1 MKFFIEVTAPASATT
16 RWGAVLSKF
25 AAVCAVGAILM
36 GCASSDP
43 TGAPGTVSDTAPVT
57 VPDTAPG
64 TVSDTAPDTVR
75 DTAPGT
81 GPADPAE
88 TPSLEDGPPDV
99 VATEVIRTSQPI
111 GIATRPSDDRL
122 FIIEQFGAI
131 LSVQVATG
139 ATTQVADLS
148 EWTTARGEQG
158 LLGLAFSS
166 DGDLAY
172 VNYTDRNGDTVIAEY
187 GLDNEG
193 RFDPITRRVVLEIDQ
208 PYRNHNGGR
217 LVTGPD
223 SMLYIG
229 MGDGGSGGDP
239 QRRATDL
246 SSLHGAILRIDPT
259 PLGDRAY
266 QIPTDNPFR
275 NVVDA
280 RPELFAIGLRNPW
293 GFGFDPATG
302 DLWVVDVGQNAY
314 EELNIVR
321 ASDDASVAGAGA
333 HFGWSAFEGFEPF
346 NSDVVVTDHHRPVM
360 VYEHG
365 QAGCSIIGGMPYR
378 GDAIPSLRGA
388 YIFGDYCSGNL
399 WAFDPTTGTKV
410 LLSQLDQITAIGS
423 GPDGEIYVTSSNGVV
438 SRIDPA

>member
-1 MKFFIEVTAPASATT
+1 MNTGTTDDHSAGTSETLSSTVPIATT
-16 RWGAVLSKF
+16 ADPSD
-25 AAVCAVGAILM
+25 
-36 GCASSDP
+36 SS
-43 TGAPGTVSDTAPVT
+43 APSTSTSTSSAPV
-57 VPDTAPG
+57 
-64 TVSDTAPDTVR
+64 
-75 DTAPGT
+75 
-81 GPADPAE
+81 
-88 TPSLEDGPPDV
+88 PSLEGGPPNV
-99 VATEVIRTSQPI
+99 VATEVMTATSPI
-111 GIATRPSDDRL
+111 GLATRHGDERL
-122 FIIEQFGAI
+122 FIIEQDGLI
-131 LSVQVATG
+131 LALDLATG
-139 ATTQVADLS
+139 LPDRVADLS
-148 EWTTARGEQG
+148 EWTSAWGEQG

-187 GLDNEG
+187 GLDDEG
-193 RFDPITRRVVLEIDQ
+193 RFDPTTRRVVLEIDQ

-229 MGDGGSGGDP
+229 MGDGGSRDDP

-246 SSLHGAILRIDPT
+246 SSLHGAVLRIDPT
-259 PLGDRAY
+259 PLGDRTY

-275 NVVDA
+275 DVAGA

-293 GFGFDPATG
+293 GFGFDPATS

-314 EELNIVR
+314 EEPNIVP
-321 ASDDASVAGAGA
+321 ASEDVSVAGAGV

-346 NSDVVVTDHHRPVM
+346 NNDVVVTDHHRPVM

-378 GDAIPSLRGA
+378 SDAIPSLSGA
-388 YIFGDYCSGNL
+388 YIFGDYCSGNV

-410 LLSQLDQITAIGS
+410 LLTRLGQITGIGA
-423 GPDGEIYVTSSNGVV
+423 GPDGEIYVTSTNGAV